1 MTSSSA
7 NTFVPISKP
16 PAYETDYWQQGN
28 EDDGGNEIT
37 VTYPRYPRTNPHSPA
52 ARVPSSVYLGDEEY
66 GYKVG
71 YRKLSQKMQLICFND
86 PADM

>member
-1 MTSSSA
+1 MHRPSPQLTSSSV

-16 PAYETDYWQQGN
+16 PAYETDYWHRN
-28 EDDGGNEIT
+28 DDDDAGAGGNDIT

-52 ARVPSSVYLGDEEY
+52 ARVPSSVYLGDDDY

-71 YRKLSQKMQLICFND
+71 YSRLS
-86 PADM
+86 